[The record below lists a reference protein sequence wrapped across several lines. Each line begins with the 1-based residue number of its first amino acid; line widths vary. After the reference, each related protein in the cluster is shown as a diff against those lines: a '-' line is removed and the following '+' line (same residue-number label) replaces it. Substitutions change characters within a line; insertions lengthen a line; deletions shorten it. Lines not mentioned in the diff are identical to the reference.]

1 MAAVLDRYGT
11 GPGSFGATFRIP
23 GVKTERTAK
32 KRRKTELKWAR
43 YGLTKRVRAAL
54 LCLGNRYEDCL
65 KEEAKGKLR
74 RAAQRVE
81 QKQREGGA
89 ARGPEAQG
97 YR

>member
-1 MAAVLDRYGT
+1 MGET
-11 GPGSFGATFRIP
+11 WSN
-23 GVKTERTAK
+23 K
-32 KRRKTELKWAR
+32 KSA
-43 YGLTKRVRAAL
+43 G
-54 LCLGNRYEDCL
+54 CPGNRYEDCL